1 VNRERDRDRL
11 LEDALTHELRAAAM
25 PPASDACLDAETV
38 AAWMDGGLDAHGMTM
53 AETHAATCARCQ
65 SLLGS
70 IARTT
75 PVVAAAEPHGAR
87 LWRWWF
93 APLAATA
100 AAVTVW
106 MVVPQDQ
113 YIAPPTPAAV
123 ESAAP
128 AASVAK
134 SEEPAAFAQATPP
147 TIPDTKE
154 RANVARDRADAPPRR
169 AVAAAPKQEAQ
180 SFEAREPRPA
190 EAAKVADAAAEG
202 RVAAMAPPPAAPAP
216 APPAAAAQAAP
227 VIALRK
233 QVDPVA
239 DATARS
245 NPSPNVIWL
254 VGRGGVV
261 HLATDGQ
268 TFARVPFPEAVD
280 LTAVTATDERRAVV
294 TTVDGRRFETEDA
307 GRTWRRLQEIS
318 ASPF

>member
-11 LEDALTHELRAAAM
+11 LEDALTLELRAAAI

-38 AAWMDGGLDAHGMTM
+38 AAWMDGGLDAHGMAM
-53 AETHAATCARCQ
+53 AETHAAGCARCQ
-65 SLLGS
+65 ALLGS
-70 IARTT
+70 VARTT
-75 PVVAAAEPHGAR
+75 PVVAVAEPQGAR

-93 APLAATA
+93 APLAASA

-113 YIAPPTPAAV
+113 LTAPPAPAAV
-123 ESAAP
+123 ESVAPETRVAKSQEPAAISQAAP
-128 AASVAK
+128 AAVP
-134 SEEPAAFAQATPP
+134 EV
-147 TIPDTKE
+147 KE
-154 RANVARDRADAPPRR
+154 RSNVARDRADATPSP
-169 AVAAAPKQEAQ
+169 AATAPKQEAQ
-180 SFEAREPRPA
+180 SFGARERPA
-190 EAAKVADAAAEG
+190 EAAQVADAAAEG
-202 RVAAMAPPPAAPAP
+202 RVAAMAPPPPMA
-216 APPAAAAQAAP
+216 APPAATAPAAP
-227 VIALRK
+227 SIALRK

-245 NPSPNVIWL
+245 SPSPNVIWL

-261 HLATDGQ
+261 HLATDGK
-268 TFARVPFPEAVD
+268 TFVRLPFPETVD
-280 LTAVTATDERRAVV
+280 LTAITGTDERRAVV